1 MSLAIEAGLM
11 RRLMQENEVRVVP
24 AGEVIVKF
32 HAYIKNIPLII
43 RGHVKVTGE
52 DDEGNEILL
61 YYLEPGDSCVMS
73 VLGALNG
80 QMSKVK
86 ATTVD
91 ETEILF
97 LRPERAAT
105 LVREH
110 PGWAEY
116 IFKLYQ
122 TRFEELLETVTRVNF
137 KRLDDRIMVL
147 LDQKARLFGSK
158 TVAVTHQEIADEIGS
173 PREAISRVLKRLENE
188 GALRLHR
195 GKIEM
200 LS

>member
-32 HAYIKNIPLII
+32 HAYIKNIPIII

-91 ETEILF
+91 DTEILF
-97 LRPERAAT
+97 LRPERAAA

-147 LDQKARLFGSK
+147 LEQKVRLFGSK

-195 GKIEM
+195 GKIE
-200 LS
+200 LLA